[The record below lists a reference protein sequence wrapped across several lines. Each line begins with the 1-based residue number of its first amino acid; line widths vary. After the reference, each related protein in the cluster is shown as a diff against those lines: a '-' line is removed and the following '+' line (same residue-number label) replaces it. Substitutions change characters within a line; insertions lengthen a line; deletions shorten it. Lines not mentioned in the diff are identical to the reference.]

1 MKGRPGRHAQGR
13 RYHGAVAGYE
23 IRLYGDPVLRQRA
36 REVEEIDGRLK
47 QLADDMVVTMYEAPG
62 VGLAAP
68 QVGVQ
73 KRVFVYDTGDGDG
86 PKAIVNP
93 GISGARGEWTYEE
106 GCLSVP
112 GLSWPIV
119 RPKEVELSGYDLDGH
134 EVSIEADEFLARVFL
149 HEVDHLDGILLVERL
164 DEDQR
169 KEAMRILRARALNLP
184 AGDPDGLSTLGVD
197 APHQG
202 GGEKGADSGHVGL

>member
-1 MKGRPGRHAQGR
+1 MAAMS
-13 RYHGAVAGYE
+13 RYS

-36 REVEEIDGRLK
+36 PDVEDIDGSLK
-47 QLADDMVVTMYEAPG
+47 QLAQDMVQTMYEAPG

-73 KRVFVYDTGDGDG
+73 KRVFVYDTGDGTG
-86 PKAIVNP
+86 PVTVVNP
-93 GISGARGEWTYEE
+93 VLSEARGEWTYDE

-119 RPKEVELSGYDLDGH
+119 RPKEVHLTGFDLDGN
-134 EVSIEADEFLARVFL
+134 EISVEADEFLARVFQ
-149 HEVDHLDGILLVERL
+149 HEVDHLDGVLLVERL

-169 KEAMRILRARALNLP
+169 KEAKRILRTRALGLP
-184 AGDPDGLSTLGVD
+184 DADPDGLRAL
-197 APHQG
+197 A
-202 GGEKGADSGHVGL
+202 ADERPPRHTGL